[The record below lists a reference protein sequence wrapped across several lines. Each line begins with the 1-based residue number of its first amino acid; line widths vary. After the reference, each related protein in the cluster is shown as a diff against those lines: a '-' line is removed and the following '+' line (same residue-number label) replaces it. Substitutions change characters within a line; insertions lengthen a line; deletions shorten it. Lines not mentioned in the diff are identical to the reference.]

1 MCGFVQDII
10 DFVEDVGDF
19 VGDVVTGVVDV
30 VEDVVVGVV
39 DVVVDVVDEVISWVA
54 PQPEIPEFTEE
65 FEEQVARGILVNKFT
80 ANSSIPVVYGTRK
93 VGGNVV
99 FVETSGTDNQYLYM
113 AVVLSEGEINSVETL
128 FVNNHQ
134 VTLSGSLTDGTQ
146 RTVTSAD
153 ANFFDTENTNSLIT
167 VQAHLGTDTQTS
179 SSLLGE
185 VSSWTSNHRLQGLAY
200 LALRFEWNAEKFGSL
215 PRVQATIKGRKVY
228 NPNLDSTVTGGSGS
242 HRADTSTTWEYSDN
256 PILQLLDYLR
266 NDRFGMGITNSYF
279 DSNFAD
285 WQTATDVCDADITP
299 FTGASAIDLLDS
311 HIVVDTSR
319 KAINNVKEFVKGSRS
334 YLNFSSGKYNILVES
349 TGSASITLTEDNI
362 IGGISIQSKNKNS
375 RYNRVIVTF
384 INPDKNFQT
393 DTVQFPPVDETG
405 LDSADQHATMKTE
418 DGELLLEGR
427 FDYTM
432 LTNAHQAQEMAEII
446 LRRSR
451 SSLDI
456 SLRADGT
463 ALDLAVGDIVNVTHA
478 TPAFS
483 AKPFRVQRISVNADH
498 TVSIQCSE
506 HQDSFYTFGTQQ
518 ALPTIPD
525 TTLPNPF
532 FVQAPTISVTDELR
546 SRNEEAIAV
555 LLVNV
560 TATDLFITDFEVQ
573 AKKST
578 DSVFINLGRG
588 SSAQFELVNVEDNVV
603 YDVRARSV
611 SSISRSVFVS
621 TTHQVVGKT
630 LPPEDVT
637 NFSVNIIGTE
647 AHLGWTPVS
656 DLDLSHYRIRHAK
669 ETSGA
674 TYANSIDI
682 ADKVSRPAN
691 TVIVPAMTG
700 TYFIKAVDKVGNSSE
715 NAVSNVAIIE
725 SIKGLNLVETSTQS
739 PNFTGTKTNMV
750 VVDGNLLQL
759 GTANLFDDV
768 AGNFDDAGGLF
779 DGGSG
784 NVASSGTYEFD
795 THIDL
800 GGVFTSRVTANM
812 NVARISFVDSF
823 DDASGNFD
831 DRSGLFDGDPQQFDD
846 TNTEL
851 LVATTE
857 GDPTA
862 SDITYTDFRK
872 FFVGDYKA
880 RAFKFKL
887 QMTSQKGTATQQVS
901 ALSVT
906 VDMPD
911 RVIAERDVVSGTST
925 SGKTITYA
933 PAFKV
938 LQGVGISASNLAS
951 GDFYAI
957 TNKSETGFTIEF
969 FDSSNATVSRTFDY
983 VARGYGEKAS

>member
-1 MCGFVQDII
+1 MCDPIGFI
-10 DFVEDVGDF
+10 EDALDF
-19 VGDVVTGVVDV
+19 VGDVVTETVDFV
-30 VEDVVVGVV
+30 GDVITSVV
-39 DVVVDVVDEVISWVA
+39 DVVVDVVEEVVSWVV
-54 PQPEIPEFTEE
+54 PPPEIPDFSEE
-65 FEEQVARGILVNKFT
+65 FEEQQARGILLNKFL

-93 VGGNVV
+93 VGGHVV

-146 RTVTSAD
+146 RTVTDAD

-167 VQAHLGTDTQTS
+167 VEAHFGTDSQTS
-179 SSLLGE
+179 SSLLRQL
-185 VSSWTSNHRLQGLAY
+185 SSWTSRHRLRGLAY
-200 LALRFEWNAEKFGSL
+200 LALRFEWNAEKFGRL
-215 PRVQATIKGRKVY
+215 PTVQAIVKGRKIY
-228 NPNLDSTVTGGSGS
+228 NPNLDGTVTGGSGS

-256 PILQLLDYLR
+256 PVLQLLDYLR

-285 WQTATDVCDADITP
+285 WQTATDVCDANITP
-299 FTGASAIDLLDS
+299 VSGASAIDLLDS
-311 HIVVDTSR
+311 HIVVDTSK

-334 YLNFSSGKYNILVES
+334 YLNFSGGKYNILVES
-349 TGSASITLTEDNI
+349 TGTASITLTEDNI

-384 INPDKNFQT
+384 VNPDKNYQT

-405 LDSADQHATMKTE
+405 LASADTFDTMKTE
-418 DGELLLEGR
+418 DGDLLLEGR

-478 TPAFS
+478 TPGFS
-483 AKPFRVQRISVNADH
+483 AKAFRVQRISINADH

-525 TTLPNPF
+525 TILPNPF
-532 FVQAPTISVTDELR
+532 NVQEPTISVTDELR
-546 SRNEEAIAV
+546 VQNEEAISV

-573 AKKST
+573 AKKT
-578 DSVFINLGRG
+578 GGGFINLGRG
-588 SSAQFELVNVEDNVV
+588 SSSQFELVNVKDNVE
-603 YDVRARSV
+603 YTVRARSV
-611 SSISRSVFVS
+611 TSVSRSRFVS

-630 LPPEDVT
+630 APPEDVT

-647 AHLGWTPVS
+647 AHLSWTPVG

-700 TYFIKAVDKVGNSSE
+700 TYFIKAVDKLGNSSE
-715 NAVSNVAIIE
+715 NAVSTVAIIE
-725 SIKGLNLVETSTQS
+725 SIKGLNLVATSTQS
-739 PNFTGTKTNMV
+739 PSFTGTKTNMV
-750 VVDGNLLQL
+750 VVDGNKLQL
-759 GTANLFDDV
+759 GTANLFDSV

-779 DGGSG
+779 DGGDG

-800 GGVFTSRVTANM
+800 GAIYTSRVTANM
-812 NVARISFVDSF
+812 NVARISFVNLF

-857 GDPTA
+857 GDP
-862 SDITYTDFRK
+862 SGSPTYTDFRK

-887 QMTSQKGTATQQVS
+887 QMTSTKGTATQQVS

-911 RVIAERDVVSGTST
+911 RVVAEADVVSGTST
-925 SGKTITYA
+925 SGKAITFS
-933 PAFKV
+933 PAFKT
-938 LQGVGISASNLAS
+938 LGGVGISAQNLAS

-969 FDSSNATVSRTFDY
+969 FNSSSATVSRTFDY
-983 VARGYGEKAS
+983 VARGFGEIAS